1 MKAKSVLMDTSF
13 FIRFLKN
20 DDPLFKNADD
30 YYRFFIEKD
39 IPMIISTI
47 TIAEY
52 CVGGDINELPLRDLQ
67 ILPFSV
73 KHAQKAGEFAKIVF
87 YNKEKLKLSE
97 RNIIP
102 NDTKLFS
109 QADVENQISYYIS
122 SDIESFKI
130 YNLLKKET
138 SVKFEF
144 IDLNIK
150 HTESFGLLEFD

>member
-1 MKAKSVLMDTSF
+1 MKAKSVLLDTSF
-13 FIRFLKN
+13 FIRFLKE
-20 DDPLFKNADD
+20 DDPLFNNADE
-30 YYRFFIEKD
+30 YYRYFLEED

-47 TIAEY
+47 SIAEY
-52 CVGGDINELPLRDLQ
+52 CVGGNINELPLKDLQ
-67 ILPFSV
+67 ILPLNV
-73 KHAQKAGEFAKIVF
+73 LHAQRAGEFAKIVF
-87 YNKEKLKLSE
+87 QNRNKLKLNE

-109 QADVENQISYYIS
+109 QADIENQIGFYIS

-130 YNLLKKET
+130 YNLLKNET

-150 HTESFGLLEFD
+150 HSESFGLLEFD